1 MASWLITGANRGIG
15 LELARQLAE
24 RGESVVGTARDPAS
38 ARDLARLAVRVE
50 TLDVASPA
58 SVDELAQRLGRR
70 PIDVLINNAG
80 IGGPDHGIEEISREE
95 LLRCFEVDAIG
106 PLAVTRAL
114 LGNLRAGKAR
124 RIVNL
129 SSGLASISQN
139 DNGGWY
145 GYRAA
150 KAALNQFTRTLA
162 AELSP
167 EGFVCIAISPGWVRT
182 DMGGD
187 GAPQSKQES
196 VRGMLRVIDRLSPS
210 DNGRFLSHRGH
221 EIPW

>member
-15 LELARQLAE
+15 FEFARQLAE
-24 RGESVVGTARDPAS
+24 RGESVTGTARHPES
-38 ARDLARLAVRVE
+38 AKELARLAVRVE
-50 TLDVASPA
+50 SLDVADPT
-58 SVDELAQRLGRR
+58 SVNELVQRLGRR

-80 IGGPDHGIEEISREE
+80 IGGPDAGIEEISRDE
-95 LLRCFEVDAIG
+95 LVRCFEVDAIG

-114 LGNLRAGKAR
+114 LSNLRAGKGR
-124 RIVNL
+124 RVVNL
-129 SSGLASISQN
+129 SSGLASIAQN

-145 GYRAA
+145 AYRAA

-162 AELSP
+162 AELAS
-167 EGFVCIAISPGWVRT
+167 EDFVCIAISPGWVRT
-182 DMGGD
+182 DMGGG
-187 GAPQSKQES
+187 GAPQSKEDS
-196 VRGMLRVIDRLSPS
+196 VRGMLRVIDRLSSS